1 MMAMPEK
8 KEPAT
13 LEPIERI
20 NQQLPDI
27 DEIKEWKA
35 RGGKVV
41 GWFCDYVPEELIH
54 AAGLL
59 PVRVTGVLKEI
70 PFDDANAYLY
80 TTTCSFVRTCF
91 QLAFEKKYDYLDGF
105 VVASNCD
112 HARRLFDVW
121 DRYIS
126 TPYRYIIS
134 VPHTKLPQ
142 AQKFYERELEDFKK
156 SLEDHFKVRILEEK
170 LRESIQ
176 LFNQTRKNLRKL
188 NDLRKEDSPKIA
200 GSEVSKIMNA
210 CEKLPK
216 EKFNSMIESV
226 LQELGNSHRKNGA
239 PLRLMVSGSVLNN
252 ANYIEFIENQG
263 CSVVIDDLCTGVRYW
278 WDEVS
283 EDKPP
288 MEALALRYLTRFP
301 CARMTPGEERFKQVV
316 ELAKEFRVDGVIQEM
331 VRYCTPTA
339 WERPWLR
346 KSFEDAGI
354 PVLQLEILYGAAG
367 TGQLKIRIQAFL
379 EMLEMQ
385 KEDLP

>member
-1 MMAMPEK
+1 MSGRKPLE
-8 KEPAT
+8 T
-13 LEPIERI
+13 LKQIERI
-20 NQQLPDI
+20 NQQIPEI

-35 RGGKVV
+35 NGGKVV
-41 GWFCDYVPEELIH
+41 GWLCDYVPEELIH

-59 PVRVTGVLKEI
+59 PVRVTGVSKEI
-70 PFDDANAYLY
+70 SLDDANAYLY

-91 QLAFEKKYDYLDGF
+91 QLAFEKKYDFLDGF

-121 DRYIS
+121 DRYIP

-142 AQKFYERELEDFKK
+142 AQKFYERELIDFKK
-156 SLEDHFKVRILEEK
+156 SLEDHFKVTIPEGK
-170 LRESIQ
+170 LTEAIK
-176 LFNQTRKNLRKL
+176 LFNRTRRTLRKL
-188 NDLRKEDSPKIA
+188 NELRKEDSPKIM
-200 GSEVSKIMNA
+200 GGEVSKIMNA

-216 EKFNSMIESV
+216 EKFNPLLESI
-226 LQELGNSHRKNGA
+226 LQELKNTRRENKTK
-239 PLRLMVSGSVLNN
+239 LRLMVSGSVLNN
-252 ANYIEFIENQG
+252 PHYIEFIEDQE

-278 WDEVS
+278 WDEVA

-288 MEALALRYLTRFP
+288 MQALSQRYLTRFP
-301 CARMTPGEERFKQVV
+301 CARMTPGEDRFKQVV
-316 ELAKEFRVDGVIQEM
+316 TLAKEYRVDGVIQEM

-346 KSFEDAGI
+346 KTFEEANI

-367 TGQLKIRIQAFL
+367 TGQLKVRVQAFL
-379 EMLEMQ
+379 EMLEMRL
-385 KEDLP
+385 EE

>member
-1 MMAMPEK
+1 MNGK
-8 KEPAT
+8 KPLET
-13 LEPIERI
+13 LKPIERI
-20 NQQLPDI
+20 NQQVPDI

-35 RGGKVV
+35 RGGRVV
-41 GWFCDYVPEELIH
+41 GWLCDYVPEELIH

-59 PVRVTGVLKEI
+59 PVRVTGVSKEI
-70 PFDDANAYLY
+70 SLDDANAYLY

-91 QLAFEKKYDYLDGF
+91 QLAFGKKYDFLDGF

-121 DRYIS
+121 DRYIP
-126 TPYRYIIS
+126 TPYRYILS

-156 SLEDHFKVRILEEK
+156 SLEAHFEVRIPEANVG
-170 LRESIQ
+170 ESIK
-176 LFNQTRKNLRKL
+176 LFNQTRRSLRKL
-188 NDLRKEDSPKIA
+188 NELRKEDSPKIMGA
-200 GSEVSKIMNA
+200 EVSMIMNA

-216 EKFNSMIESV
+216 EKFNPMIESI
-226 LQELGNSHRKNGA
+226 LQELKNTRRENNTK
-239 PLRLMVSGSVLNN
+239 LRLMVSGSVLNN
-252 ANYIEFIENQG
+252 ANYVEFIEDQG

-283 EDKPP
+283 EDRAP
-288 MEALALRYLTRFP
+288 MEALAHRYLTRFP
-301 CARMTPGEERFKQVV
+301 CARMTPGEDRFNQVV
-316 ELAKEFRVDGVIQEM
+316 TLAKEYRVDGVIQEM

-346 KSFEDAGI
+346 KGFEDENI
-354 PVLQLEILYGAAG
+354 PVLQLEILYGATG
-367 TGQLKIRIQAFL
+367 TGQLKVRIQAFL

-385 KEDLP
+385 SEEFL

>member
-1 MMAMPEK
+1 MSGRKPLE
-8 KEPAT
+8 T
-13 LEPIERI
+13 LKPIERI
-20 NQQLPDI
+20 NQQIPGI

-35 RGGKVV
+35 QGGKVV
-41 GWFCDYVPEELIH
+41 GWLCDYVPEELIH

-59 PVRVTGVLKEI
+59 PVRVSGVLKEI
-70 PFDDANAYLY
+70 PVDDANAYLY

-91 QLAFEKKYDYLDGF
+91 QLAYEKKYDFLDGF

-121 DRYIS
+121 DRYIP

-142 AQKFYERELEDFKK
+142 AQKFYERELRDFKK
-156 SLEDHFKVRILEEK
+156 SLEDHFKVSIPEDK
-170 LRESIQ
+170 LSESIK
-176 LFNQTRKNLRKL
+176 LFNRTRRNLRKL
-188 NDLRKEDSPKIA
+188 NELRKEDTPKIM

-216 EKFNSMIESV
+216 EGFNPMIESII
-226 LQELGNSHRKNGA
+226 QEVVNTQRENNAS
-239 PLRLMVSGSVLNN
+239 LRLMISGSVLNN
-252 ANYIEFIENQG
+252 ANYVEFIEDQG
-263 CSVVIDDLCTGVRYW
+263 CTVVIDDVCTGIRYW
-278 WDEVS
+278 WDEVA

-301 CARMTPGEERFKQVV
+301 CARMTPGEDRFKQVV
-316 ELAKEFRVDGVIQEM
+316 EVAKEYKVQGIIQEM

-346 KSFEDAGI
+346 KTLEDADI
-354 PVLQLEILYGAAG
+354 PVLQLEILYGATG
-367 TGQLKIRIQAFL
+367 TGQLKVRVQAFL
-379 EMLEMQ
+379 EMIEMRSG
-385 KEDLP
+385 DLA

>member
-1 MMAMPEK
+1 MSGRKPLE
-8 KEPAT
+8 T
-13 LEPIERI
+13 LKPIERI
-20 NQQLPDI
+20 NQQIPGI

-35 RGGKVV
+35 QGGKVV
-41 GWFCDYVPEELIH
+41 GWLCDYVPEELIH

-59 PVRVTGVLKEI
+59 PVRVSGVLKEI
-70 PFDDANAYLY
+70 PVDDANAYLY

-91 QLAFEKKYDYLDGF
+91 QLAYEKKYDFLDGF

-121 DRYIS
+121 DRYIP

-142 AQKFYERELEDFKK
+142 AQKFYERELRDFKK
-156 SLEDHFKVRILEEK
+156 SLEDHFKVSIPKDK
-170 LRESIQ
+170 LSESIK
-176 LFNQTRKNLRKL
+176 LFNRTRRNLRKL
-188 NDLRKEDSPKIA
+188 NELRKEDTPKIM

-216 EKFNSMIESV
+216 EEFNPMIESIIREV
-226 LQELGNSHRKNGA
+226 ANTHRENNA
-239 PLRLMVSGSVLNN
+239 NLRLMISGSVLNN
-252 ANYIEFIENQG
+252 ANYVEFIEDQG
-263 CSVVIDDLCTGVRYW
+263 CTVVIDDVCTGIRYW
-278 WDEVS
+278 WDEVA

-301 CARMTPGEERFKQVV
+301 CARMTPGEDRFKQVIEV
-316 ELAKEFRVDGVIQEM
+316 AKEYRVQGVIQEM

-346 KSFEDAGI
+346 KSLEDADI
-354 PVLQLEILYGAAG
+354 PILQLEILYGATG
-367 TGQLKIRIQAFL
+367 TGQLKVRVQAFL
-379 EMLEMQ
+379 EMIEMRSG
-385 KEDLP
+385 DLA